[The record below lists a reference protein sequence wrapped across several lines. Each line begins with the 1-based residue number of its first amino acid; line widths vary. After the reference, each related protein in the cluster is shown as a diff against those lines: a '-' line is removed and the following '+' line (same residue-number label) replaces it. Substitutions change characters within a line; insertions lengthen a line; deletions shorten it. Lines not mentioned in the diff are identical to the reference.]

1 MISLQNGSARAADYK
16 NNDKLRAL
24 MLTRGWKVP
33 YVTELMGNLY
43 AKNTINKWHAHIKP
57 MSDRAWELLQ
67 AKMTERGL

>member
-1 MISLQNGSARAADYK
+1 MNSLQNGSSYK

-43 AKNTINKWHAHIKP
+43 AKNTINKWHARIKP

-67 AKMTERGL
+67 AKMAERGL